1 MSATSVAKPSG
12 RQAIRFRVRTEQLR
26 EIGLLLILALIVLF
40 FGSQITNFY
49 NANTFQRIADSVM
62 IIAVVSVGQTLVVIT
77 RNIDLSVG
85 SVMGLTAF
93 VVGKQFAGNVNLSPV
108 LSIGLA
114 LAIGAVAGVI
124 NGAIVSYGRVPA
136 IVATLGTL

>member
-1 MSATSVAKPSG
+1 MSATSAVISMRG
-12 RQAIRFRVRTEQLR
+12 QVNRFRLRTEQLR
-26 EIGLLLILALIVLF
+26 ELGLLLILALIVVF
-40 FGSQITNFY
+40 FGSQVTNFY
-49 NANTFQRIADSVM
+49 NANTFQRIADSVA

-93 VVGKQFAGNVNLSPV
+93 VVGKQFADNPTLSPV
-108 LSIGLA
+108 LAIGLS